1 MSEIP
6 QYKTILYAT
15 DLGDRMRPVFR
26 HAIGLAQHYQ
36 AQIIMLHVVEPLG
49 STGEAVLS
57 AYLPNQDVEDLEHVG
72 LKKVLAQMQQRLET
86 FCKEE
91 DILCADDSPI
101 VSDVVVTM
109 GHPAEEIIHQ
119 AVKHQADLVVLG
131 SFGKHLLGRR
141 VLGSTASY
149 LVQSSP
155 VPVMIVPNTKDQK
168 SKHDWARA
176 KSE

>member
-1 MSEIP
+1 MSELP
-6 QYKTILYAT
+6 RFKTILYAT

-26 HAIGLAQHYQ
+26 HAIGLAQQYQ

-57 AYLPNQDVEDLEHVG
+57 AYLPNQDVNELEHAG
-72 LKKVLAQMQQRLET
+72 LKRMLTQLQQRLAT

-91 DILCADDSPI
+91 DILCEDDSPI
-101 VSDVVVTM
+101 VSDVLVTM
-109 GHPAEEIIHQ
+109 GHPAEEIVHQ
-119 AVKHQADLVVLG
+119 AVKHDVDLVVLG

-141 VLGSTASY
+141 VLGSTACY

-168 SKHDWARA
+168 SKHDWARV
-176 KSE
+176 KK

>member
-1 MSEIP
+1 MSELP
-6 QYKTILYAT
+6 QFKTILYAT
-15 DLGDRMRPVFR
+15 DLGDRMRPVLL
-26 HAIGLAQHYQ
+26 HAIGLARHYQ

-57 AYLPNQDVEDLEHVG
+57 AYLPNQDVDELEHVG
-72 LKKVLAQMQQRLET
+72 LKKVLAQMKQRLET

-91 DILCADDSPI
+91 DILCADDSSV
-101 VSDVVVTM
+101 VSDVLVTM

-119 AVKHQADLVVLG
+119 AIKHHADLVVLG

-155 VPVMIVPNTKDQK
+155 VPVMVVPNTKEQIDK
-168 SKHDWARA
+168 SRLGAV
-176 KSE
+176 

>member
-1 MSEIP
+1 MSELP
-6 QYKTILYAT
+6 QFKTILYAT
-15 DLGDRMRPVFR
+15 DLGERMRPVLR
-26 HAIGLAQHYQ
+26 HAISLAQTYQ

-49 STGEAVLS
+49 ATGEAVLS
-57 AYLPNQDVEDLEHVG
+57 AYLPNQEVEDLEHAG
-72 LKKVLAQMQQRLET
+72 LKKVLAQMQQRLED

-91 DILCADDSPI
+91 DILCTDDSAV
-101 VSDVVVTM
+101 VSDVLVTM

-119 AVKHQADLVVLG
+119 AIKHQADLVVLG

-155 VPVMIVPNTKDQK
+155 VPVLIVPNTKERIDE
-168 SKHDWARA
+168 ARLGGN
-176 KSE
+176 KK

>member
-1 MSEIP
+1 MSELP
-6 QYKTILYAT
+6 RFKTILYAT
-15 DLGDRMRPVFR
+15 DLGDRMRPVLR
-26 HAIGLAQHYQ
+26 QALSLAQHYQ
-36 AQIIMLHVVEPLG
+36 AKIIMLHVVEPLG
-49 STGEAVLS
+49 ATGEAVLS
-57 AYLPNQDVEDLEHVG
+57 AYLPNQDVEDLEHTG
-72 LKKVLAQMQQRLET
+72 LKKVLAQMKQRLED

-91 DILCADDSPI
+91 ENLCADD
-101 VSDVVVTM
+101 VSDVLVTM

-155 VPVMIVPNTKDQK
+155 VPVLIVPNTKEQITK
-168 SKHDWARA
+168 QDWARP
-176 KSE
+176 KD

>member
-1 MSEIP
+1 MSELP
-6 QYKTILYAT
+6 RFKTILYAT
-15 DLGDRMRPVFR
+15 DLGDRMRPVLR
-26 HAIGLAQHYQ
+26 HAIGLAQQYQ

-57 AYLPNQDVEDLEHVG
+57 AYLPNQDLAELEHVG

-91 DILCADDSPI
+91 DILCEDDSPI
-101 VSDVVVTM
+101 VSDVLVTM
-109 GHPAEEIIHQ
+109 GHPAEEIVHQ
-119 AVKHQADLVVLG
+119 AVKHDADLVVLG

-141 VLGSTASY
+141 VLGSTACY

-155 VPVMIVPNTKDQK
+155 VPVLIVPNTKDQK

-176 KSE
+176 KSD